1 MNTRYIQT
9 KSSSGITL
17 VPIES
22 RFLSQRKIFLEGEVN
37 GESANRF
44 LKEVLYLNSED
55 SEAPIDLL
63 LNSPGGE
70 VRAGLQIYDCIQ
82 GSSAPIRI
90 FCVGQAC
97 SMAALLLACGR
108 HGRRY
113 LLPHAEV
120 MIHEPRLQGNLGGSA
135 SSLRSISENMAD
147 TRRKMELLLSR
158 HTGKTVEEIA
168 AATAYDHFMT
178 PEEAVAFGLG
188 DEVVGFERLVR

>member
-1 MNTRYIQT
+1 MNTRYIQV
-9 KSSSGITL
+9 KSSNGITL

-22 RFLSQRKIFLEGEVN
+22 RFLTQRKVFLEGEVN
-37 GESANRF
+37 AENANRF
-44 LKEVLYLNSED
+44 LREVLYLNSED
-55 SEAPIDLL
+55 REAPIDLL

-82 GSSAPIRI
+82 GSAAPIRI
-90 FCVGQAC
+90 FCLGQAC

-108 HGRRY
+108 HGRY

-135 SSLRSISENMAD
+135 SSLRSISDNMED
-147 TRRKMELLLSR
+147 TKRKMELLLSR
-158 HTGKTVEEIA
+158 HTGKTAEEIA